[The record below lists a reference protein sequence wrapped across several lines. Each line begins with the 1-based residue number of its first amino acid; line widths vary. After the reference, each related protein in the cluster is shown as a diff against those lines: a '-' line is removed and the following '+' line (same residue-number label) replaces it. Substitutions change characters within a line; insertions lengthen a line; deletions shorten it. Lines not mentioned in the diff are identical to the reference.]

1 MSTGDQSDYIRG
13 KVAVRGRA
21 ALEQAPKFMQDGF
34 DRWADKTEVGSGGRM
49 MDLPQ
54 QQENTGGRRKK
65 SSYLKGLILDGGA
78 ANPDS
83 SQAIARYSKELAD
96 KGLRLAIKKNKK
108 ILAGKDAEA
117 DEEAFNQA
125 LQEWQDYYF
134 GLPKELQKFA
144 SQGSE
149 DLAAESE
156 ELQNRVDRFLFDQRQ
171 KKLREERDLTGNA
184 EPSLAEM
191 GSEVPVKADVDEVL
205 DVVDSA
211 KGYANAFGI
220 SNFIP
225 DGIKKGAEKAV
236 ELGKKVKSIAT
247 DARKLLQTPAVVAK
261 AEASFPGFGKVGVN
275 AISDFME
282 LVGFG
287 RFKDSKKVI
296 SMVKR
301 SKPFK
306 QYSSGKF
313 PETVDAFRKYAS
325 KRKTA
330 KSPAELK
337 QILQKQMEDVRDFAS
352 EYTGSAALKSGLKR
366 QKAIRNLTK
375 APGVAT
381 KTWAETWAEWSK
393 WIVDT
398 YLTLEA
404 KAPIVISA
412 FESPAMTS
420 LIKTTPAIKDKE
432 IGKKIANVTRVIFPE
447 ASKKVKPLDDKK
459 DAPAEA
465 PAEAPATGGA
475 GVQRRPGGFNI
486 GAIGKLV
493 GNELFNPESVLRKGK
508 GLDKS
513 LGLEYYL
520 NRIKTLENAGHM
532 TKAEADAKR
541 KEYREFFK
549 SGGASCCRGCDG
561 GGMCEGKGGRKPSA
575 YAQFV
580 KQFAAK
586 NPGPNLMKRAA
597 EAWRSHRKMKGSGS
611 IVEFAANAARNF
623 AKAPITNTAGLAV
636 SSLAGD
642 RRKPGGITPG
652 IVSNASVQQYA
663 RSKGEKMTNPW
674 YDIAKLAENE
684 FTNPTSDLAKAF
696 GVKQPEPQVAQAIV
710 QENLPPHIELIN
722 LWVTGEL
729 DDVPFKYVEN
739 MRDDTPT
746 NRSRIYELF
755 VMGGLNPS
763 DKGAKQAED
772 FFFSDYNRIKKAN
785 EDLYAS
791 NMAESARVGQELAR
805 QGIDLNKGMGKP
817 RKPSAYAQ
825 FVKQYAAKHP
835 GPDLMKRAAAAW
847 KSQK

>member
-1 MSTGDQSDYIRG
+1 
-13 KVAVRGRA
+13 
-21 ALEQAPKFMQDGF
+21 
-34 DRWADKTEVGSGGRM
+34 
-49 MDLPQ
+49 
-54 QQENTGGRRKK
+54 
-65 SSYLKGLILDGGA
+65 
-78 ANPDS
+78 
-83 SQAIARYSKELAD
+83 
-96 KGLRLAIKKNKK
+96 
-108 ILAGKDAEA
+108 
-117 DEEAFNQA
+117 
-125 LQEWQDYYF
+125 
-134 GLPKELQKFA
+134 
-144 SQGSE
+144 
-149 DLAAESE
+149 
-156 ELQNRVDRFLFDQRQ
+156 
-171 KKLREERDLTGNA
+171 
-184 EPSLAEM
+184 
-191 GSEVPVKADVDEVL
+191 
-205 DVVDSA
+205 
-211 KGYANAFGI
+211 
-220 SNFIP
+220 
-225 DGIKKGAEKAV
+225 
-236 ELGKKVKSIAT
+236 
-247 DARKLLQTPAVVAK
+247 
-261 AEASFPGFGKVGVN
+261 
-275 AISDFME
+275 
-282 LVGFG
+282 
-287 RFKDSKKVI
+287 
-296 SMVKR
+296 
-301 SKPFK
+301 
-306 QYSSGKF
+306 
-313 PETVDAFRKYAS
+313 
-325 KRKTA
+325 
-330 KSPAELK
+330 
-337 QILQKQMEDVRDFAS
+337 MEDVRDFAS

-375 APGVAT
+375 KPGVASQ
-381 KTWAETWAEWSK
+381 TWAETWAEWSK

-398 YLTLEA
+398 YQTLEA

-420 LIKTTPAIKDKE
+420 LIKTTPAIQDKE

-459 DAPAEA
+459 DA

-493 GNELFNPESVLRKGK
+493 GNELFNPESVLRKGN
-508 GLDKS
+508 G
-513 LGLEYYL
+513 
-520 NRIKTLENAGHM
+520 
-532 TKAEADAKR
+532 
-541 KEYREFFK
+541 
-549 SGGASCCRGCDG
+549 SCCSGCDG

-586 NPGPNLMKRAA
+586 HPGPNLMKRAA
-597 EAWRSHRKMKGSGS
+597 EAWRSHRKMKGSGT
-611 IVEFAANAARNF
+611 IAEFAVNAAKNF
-623 AKAPITNTAGLAV
+623 ARAPITNTAGMAV
-636 SSLAGD
+636 SSLAGNKQ
-642 RRKPGGITPG
+642 KPGGITPG

-696 GVKQPEPQVAQAIV
+696 GVKQPEPQVAIAMM
-710 QENLPPHIELIN
+710 EANLPPHIELIN
-722 LWVTGEL
+722 LWVNGEL

-746 NRSRIYELF
+746 NRARIYELF

-763 DKGAKQAED
+763 DKGAKQAEN

-817 RKPSAYAQ
+817 RKASAYAQ